1 MKQQKIVNLIL
12 GGTVSSKYR
21 QLASGQLTD
30 SAALLLLN
38 KGFNTQSKSF
48 AGLAGLQPSQECND
62 RLTCWKSIL
71 HFFLMGRVCRPQK
84 FKVCL
89 LSFSPDKSV

>member
-48 AGLAGLQPSQECND
+48 AGLAGLQPSQKECND

-71 HFFLMGRVCRPQK
+71 QFF
-84 FKVCL
+84 
-89 LSFSPDKSV
+89 